1 MNPAATIDYTFE
13 RYLAAKKSVD
23 DRALNAHVWQAL
35 AQQLEDAGE
44 DAVPLRILEIGAG
57 IGTMVERMLERGI
70 FTHAEYD
77 AIDAEPA
84 NIAAART
91 RLREWASTH
100 AGVAVPAG
108 DQLRIWTDLGER
120 RTDLTLEAC
129 DAFDYLQRPASA
141 GRYDLLVAH
150 AFLDLVDVAH
160 VLPLLHA
167 ALKPGGLLYATINF
181 DGVTSFEPSVDPA
194 LDVQIERLYH
204 ATMDERMTDGR
215 PSGDSRTG
223 RHLIPHL
230 NQAGFDVLAA
240 GASDWVVHG
249 RNGRYPDDEA
259 YFLHFIVNT
268 VDGALAGH
276 AELDD
281 EDFGAW
287 VEARHAQIERGE
299 LVYIAH
305 QLDMLAQI

>member
-1 MNPAATIDYTFE
+1 MNPATIDYTFE

-35 AQQLEDAGE
+35 AQQLGE
-44 DAVPLRILEIGAG
+44 ANEPAAPLRILEIGAG

-70 FTHAEYD
+70 FTYAEYD

-84 NIAAART
+84 NIAAARA
-91 RLREWASTH
+91 RLKVWASTH
-100 AGVAVPAG
+100 AGVAVPA
-108 DQLRIWTDLGER
+108 DKQIRIWTDLGER
-120 RTDLTLEAC
+120 RTDLSLEAC
-129 DAFDYLQRPASA
+129 DAFDYLQRPAIAS
-141 GRYDLLVAH
+141 RYDLVVAH
-150 AFLDLVDVAH
+150 AFLDLVDTAH

-194 LDVQIERLYH
+194 LDAQIERLYH
-204 ATMDERMTDGR
+204 ASMDERVTDGR

-249 RNGRYPDDEA
+249 RNSRYPDDEA

-276 AELDD
+276 AGLDD
-281 EDFGAW
+281 EDFAAW

-305 QLDMLAQI
+305 QLDMLAQT